1 MRGKRIRTAG
11 LVICMSVM
19 LLCACGRDWTA
30 PGDKVHVGVT
40 FYDQSDTFLSELI
53 NCFREQMDSLQKEGL
68 DIVLTVRGASGSQQ
82 TQDDQVQEL
91 INAGCNVLCV
101 NLLDRTDPSE
111 IIELAR
117 ENNVPIIF
125 FNREPVTEDMQR
137 WEELYYVGADARQSG
152 VMQGEL
158 AAEAVRKSTQID
170 RNRDGRIQYVVLEG
184 EPGHQDTII
193 RTENAVNTL
202 KKNGIELEKLSFGIA
217 NWNRAQAQNRMMQ
230 MISQHP
236 GKIELVLANNDDM
249 ALGAL
254 DAYQKL
260 NFTETALPVFFGI
273 DGTDV
278 GLEAVLD
285 GRLAGTVYND
295 KEGQAA
301 AMAKLAAAIAT
312 GEGKDDIS
320 FKNKRYI
327 YLPYTKVTSDNAG
340 SFLGETPSALQ

>member
-1 MRGKRIRTAG
+1 MRKKRILTWG
-11 LVICMSVM
+11 LAISIC
-19 LLCACGRDWTA
+19 LILGACGGSGASDQ
-30 PGDKVHVGVT
+30 KVYVGVT
-40 FYDQSDTFLSELI
+40 YYDQSDTFLSQLI
-53 NCFREQMDSLQKEGL
+53 PCFREQMDRLGDDGL
-68 DIVLTVRGASGSQQ
+68 DIAMTVREASGSQQ
-82 TQDDQVQEL
+82 TQDDQVREL

-101 NLLDRTDPSE
+101 NLVDRTDPSE

-117 ENNVPIIF
+117 EKDVPIIF

-158 AAEAVRKSTQID
+158 AAEMIRKNTRID

-184 EPGHQDTII
+184 EPGHQDAII

-202 KKNGIELEKLSFGIA
+202 KKNGIELEKLSYGIA

-254 DAYQKL
+254 DAYLKL

-278 GLEAVLD
+278 GLEAVRD
-285 GRLAGTVYND
+285 GGLAGTVYND

-301 AMAKLAAAIAT
+301 AMAKLAAALVT
-312 GEGKDDIS
+312 GEGKEDIS

-327 YLPYTKVTSDNAG
+327 YLPYSKVTSDNVDSYMG
-340 SFLGETPSALQ
+340 DTVKGKR